1 MVGRLNGGLS
11 GLSGLG
17 RLNGLNGLNGLKIR
31 GCIFAIV
38 VILVLWAVGA
48 SLSSS
53 PALPS
58 PLIVVISFISDLPEL
73 IPHML
78 VSAYRVIYSILLALS
93 FAIPIGLISYKEK
106 IDSIV
111 SPFIYLLYP
120 IPHIVLLP
128 IIILLFGIGDASKIF
143 LISMIVFFQIL
154 VTARDAARNV
164 SDYYILSLKSL
175 GASELDVYRHVIFP
189 ATLPK
194 ILTAMRI
201 SIGTAI
207 AVLFFAESFATSSG
221 LGYFILDSWSR
232 ADYNSLYSGIISM
245 ALLGFSLYLFVEFLE
260 KKFCKW
266 V

>member
-1 MVGRLNGGLS
+1 MAEVIAKIGFGRKVKGYIL
-11 GLSGLG
+11 
-17 RLNGLNGLNGLKIR
+17 
-31 GCIFAIV
+31 AIIA
-38 VILVLWAVGA
+38 ILILWWVGA
-48 SLSSS
+48 SLYSS

-58 PLIVVISFISDLPEL
+58 PLVVVASFFSDLPL
-73 IPHML
+73 LAPHML
-78 VSAYRVIYSILLALS
+78 VSACRVIYSILLALS
-93 FAIPIGLISYKEK
+93 FAIPIGLISYKERV
-106 IDSIV
+106 DSLV
-111 SPFIYLLYP
+111 APFIYLLYP

-128 IIILLFGIGDASKIF
+128 MIILLFGIGDASKIF

-175 GASELDVYRHVIFP
+175 GANEFDVFKHVIFP

-232 ADYNSLYSGIISM
+232 ADYNSLYAGIISM
-245 ALLGFSLYLFVEFLE
+245 ALLGFLLYLFVEFLE
-260 KKFCKW
+260 KRFCRW

>member
-1 MVGRLNGGLS
+1 MNKMGDENF
-11 GLSGLG
+11 
-17 RLNGLNGLNGLKIR
+17 IR
-31 GCIFAIV
+31 KRFKGCLLATLT
-38 VILVLWAVGA
+38 ILILWWFGA
-48 SLSSS
+48 SVYAS

-58 PLIVVISFISDLPEL
+58 PLVVVYSFISDLSKL
-73 IPHML
+73 LPHIL
-78 VSAYRVIYSILLALS
+78 VSAYRVVYSILLALS
-93 FAIPIGLISYKEK
+93 FAIPIGLISYKER
-106 IDSIV
+106 IDSV
-111 SPFIYLLYP
+111 VAPFIYLLYP

-154 VTARDAARNV
+154 VTTRDAARNV

-175 GASELDVYRHVIFP
+175 GANEFDVFRHVIFP
-189 ATLPK
+189 ASLPK

-207 AVLFFAESFATSSG
+207 AVLFFAESFATSTG

-232 ADYNSLYSGIISM
+232 ADYKSLYAGIISM
-245 ALLGFSLYLFVEFLE
+245 ALLGFTLYLLVEYLE
-260 KKFCKW
+260 KRFCRW

>member
-1 MVGRLNGGLS
+1 MAEIGFGSRIKGYL
-11 GLSGLG
+11 
-17 RLNGLNGLNGLKIR
+17 
-31 GCIFAIV
+31 FA
-38 VILVLWAVGA
+38 VLTIIAIWWVGA
-48 SLSSS
+48 SLYSS

-58 PLIVVISFISDLPEL
+58 PLVVVESFFSNLPL
-73 IPHML
+73 LAPHML
-78 VSAYRVIYSILLALS
+78 VSAYRVIYSIVLALS

-106 IDSIV
+106 VDSIV
-111 SPFIYLLYP
+111 APYIYLLYP

-128 IIILLFGIGDASKIF
+128 IIILLLGIGDASKIF

-175 GASELDVYRHVIFP
+175 GANELDIFRHVIFP

-232 ADYNSLYSGIISM
+232 ADYSSLYAGIISM
-245 ALLGFSLYLFVEFLE
+245 ALLGFILYLFVEFLE